1 MALTRITIRQF
12 EAFLAIVD
20 LQSIGAAA
28 QRLGLTSSAVSQL
41 LAELETELGFRL
53 FDRTT
58 RRVNLSSAGQ
68 DFLAS
73 AESVLRH
80 VRAAAQS
87 ADDIRNRAAGI
98 VRIGAPLVLASTA
111 LPAAIAEYAR
121 DKPKVVVRI
130 CDTVVEQ
137 LVERVESADVDL
149 AVGPDRPS
157 GARVRRDSAF
167 ASPWVMWCAPSH
179 PLGTRR
185 RVQWQQ
191 LRDIPIVAT
200 GRDHE
205 RAVDQ
210 MLANLPVEARIVP
223 VDVVDNVTT
232 AFGIAS
238 RGLAVTL
245 APAYVAPL
253 ARTFGLIMKRIVE
266 PETIREVC
274 VYRSTERALSPPAA
288 GFADFLL
295 PWLKRWDRETQADAR
310 ARRS

>member
-1 MALTRITIRQF
+1 MALTRVTIRQY

-20 LQSIGAAA
+20 LHSIGAAA
-28 QRLGLTSSAVSQL
+28 ERLGLTSSAVSQL
-41 LAELETELGFRL
+41 LAELEAELGFRL

-111 LPAAIAEYAR
+111 LPAAIADYAR

-149 AVGPDRPS
+149 AIGPDRPS
-157 GARVRRDSAF
+157 GARVRRDAAF

-179 PLGTRR
+179 PLSARR

-191 LRDIPIVAT
+191 LRDVPIVAT

-210 MLANLPVEARIVP
+210 MLADLPVEARIVP
-223 VDVVDNVTT
+223 ADVVDNVTT
-232 AFGIAS
+232 AIGIAS

-253 ARTFGLIMKRIVE
+253 ARTFGLVMKRIVE

-274 VYRSTERALSPPAA
+274 LYRSTERALSPPAA

-295 PWLKRWDRETQADAR
+295 PWLKRWDRETQADTR
-310 ARRS
+310 VKRG

>member
-1 MALTRITIRQF
+1 MALTRVTIRQY

-20 LQSIGAAA
+20 LHSIGAAA
-28 QRLGLTSSAVSQL
+28 ERLGLTSSAVSQL
-41 LAELETELGFRL
+41 LAELEAELGFRL

-111 LPAAIAEYAR
+111 LPAAIADYAR

-149 AVGPDRPS
+149 AIGPDRPS
-157 GARVRRDSAF
+157 GARVRRDAAF
-167 ASPWVMWCAPSH
+167 ASPWVMWCSPSH
-179 PLGTRR
+179 PLSARR

-191 LRDIPIVAT
+191 LRDVPIVAT

-210 MLANLPVEARIVP
+210 MLADLPVEARIVP
-223 VDVVDNVTT
+223 ADVVDNVTT

-253 ARTFGLIMKRIVE
+253 ARTFGLVMKRIVE

-274 VYRSTERALSPPAA
+274 LYRSTERALSPPAA

-295 PWLKRWDRETQADAR
+295 PWLKRWDRETQADTR
-310 ARRS
+310 VKRG

>member
-1 MALTRITIRQF
+1 
-12 EAFLAIVD
+12 
-20 LQSIGAAA
+20 
-28 QRLGLTSSAVSQL
+28 
-41 LAELETELGFRL
+41 
-53 FDRTT
+53 
-58 RRVNLSSAGQ
+58 VNLSSAGQ

-111 LPAAIAEYAR
+111 LPAAIADYAR

-149 AVGPDRPS
+149 AIGPDRPS
-157 GARVRRDSAF
+157 GARVRRDAAF

-179 PLGTRR
+179 PLSARR

-191 LRDIPIVAT
+191 LRDVPIVAT

-210 MLANLPVEARIVP
+210 MLADLPVEARIVP
-223 VDVVDNVTT
+223 ADVVDNVTT

-253 ARTFGLIMKRIVE
+253 ARTFGLVMKRIVE

-274 VYRSTERALSPPAA
+274 LYRSTERALSPPAA

-295 PWLKRWDRETQADAR
+295 PWLKRWDRETQADTR
-310 ARRS
+310 VKRG